1 MQPVSENEGILTGN
15 KNSVKQDKNRFS
27 PAKSLVVK
35 CASMSNQIHPTA
47 ILEKNVVLGSGNT
60 IGPNAIL
67 EDGVKIG
74 NGNTL
79 LQGVTL
85 CSGTTIGDN
94 NQIHMHA
101 VIGHAPQDLAYKNE
115 PTFTQI
121 GNNNTIRE
129 FATIHRGTKAGT
141 ATHIG
146 NSNYIMAYCHVAHN
160 CVIHNDVIMVNQ
172 ASLTGYVE
180 VEDRAFL
187 SGMTGFHQF
196 TRIGRLA
203 MVSALSAAN
212 KDIPPYMIA
221 GGRPAV
227 VLGINVVGLR
237 RAGISAEVREEIKKA
252 YKLLY
257 RTGLNT
263 RQALEI
269 MRKDPASAEVKHLI
283 HFIENSKRGIIDGAG
298 EDTLKAR
305 KGTVLPGTGLSEEG
319 TDSDF

>member
-1 MQPVSENEGILTGN
+1 M
-15 KNSVKQDKNRFS
+15 
-27 PAKSLVVK
+27 
-35 CASMSNQIHPTA
+35 NQIHPTA
-47 ILEKNVVLGSGNT
+47 IVGQNVVMGSGNT
-60 IGPNAIL
+60 IGPHAIL
-67 EDGVKIG
+67 EDGVKLG
-74 NGNTL
+74 SGNTL
-79 LQGVTL
+79 YQGVTL
-85 CSGTTIGDN
+85 CAGTAIGDN

-115 PTFTQI
+115 PTFTHI
-121 GNNNTIRE
+121 GDNNVIRE

-146 NSNYIMAYCHVAHN
+146 DNNYLMAYCHVAHN
-160 CVIHNDVIMVNQ
+160 CLIHNYVILVNQ
-172 ASLTGYVE
+172 ASLTGHVE

-237 RAGISAEVREEIKKA
+237 RAGISAAVREEIKKA

-257 RTGLNT
+257 RKGLNT
-263 RQALEI
+263 SQALEI
-269 MRKDPASAEVKHLI
+269 MKKDLPSPEVKHLI

-305 KGTVLPGTGLSEEG
+305 KSGVESSLDLPENE
-319 TDSDF
+319 D

>member
-1 MQPVSENEGILTGN
+1 MAAEVFFIKKKAGWPGPTSYG
-15 KNSVKQDKNRFS
+15 KMRAM
-27 PAKSLVVK
+27 P
-35 CASMSNQIHPTA
+35 NQIHPTA
-47 ILEKNVVLGSGNT
+47 LVGKNVVMGENNT
-60 IGPNAIL
+60 IGPNVIL

-74 NGNTL
+74 SGNIL

-85 CSGTTIGDN
+85 CTGTEIGDN

-121 GNNNTIRE
+121 GDSNIIRE
-129 FATIHRGTKAGT
+129 FVTIHRGTKAAT
-141 ATHIG
+141 TTHIG
-146 NSNYIMAYCHVAHN
+146 DSNYLMAYCHVAHN
-160 CVIHNDVIMVNQ
+160 CKIHNHVIMVNQ
-172 ASLTGYVE
+172 ASLTGHVE

-212 KDIPPYMIA
+212 KDIPPYMVA

-227 VLGINVVGLR
+227 VVGINVVGLR
-237 RAGISAEVREEIKKA
+237 RTGVSAAVREEIKKA

-257 RTGLNT
+257 RSGLNT
-263 RQALEI
+263 SQALEI
-269 MRKDPASAEVKHLI
+269 IKKDLPSPEVKHLV

-305 KGTVLPGTGLSEEG
+305 KSSAEIS
-319 TDSDF
+319 SDFSEDED

>member
-1 MQPVSENEGILTGN
+1 MT
-15 KNSVKQDKNRFS
+15 
-27 PAKSLVVK
+27 
-35 CASMSNQIHPTA
+35 NQIHPTA
-47 ILEKNVVLGSGNT
+47 IIGKNVVMGSGNI

-67 EDGVKIG
+67 ENGVKIG
-74 NGNTL
+74 GGNTIFH
-79 LQGVTL
+79 GSTI
-85 CSGTTIGDN
+85 CAGTEIGSH

-101 VIGHAPQDLAYKNE
+101 VIGHSPQDLAFKNE
-115 PTFTQI
+115 PTFTRI

-141 ATHIG
+141 ATQIG
-146 NSNYIMAYCHVAHN
+146 DSNYLMAYCHVAHN
-160 CVIHNDVIMVNQ
+160 CIIGNHVMMVNQ

-180 VEDRAFL
+180 VEDQAFL

-237 RAGISAEVREEIKKA
+237 RAGISTSVREEIKKA

-257 RTGLNT
+257 RAGLNT
-263 RQALEI
+263 SQALEI
-269 MRKDPASAEVKHLI
+269 MKKDLASQEVRHLI
-283 HFIENSKRGIIDGAG
+283 QFIEGSKRGILDGVG
-298 EDTLKAR
+298 NDTLKAR
-305 KGTVLPGTGLSEEG
+305 KTAAEVS
-319 TDSDF
+319 SDFSENED